1 MNVARIA
8 RASLTCRVA
17 MGGAASLLLVAAL
30 SPGPALAADQGQD
43 PAITILNATM
53 ALGKAV
59 TAAATDPGTVVNGL
73 TLRFG
78 SRTAG
83 AYLDQAGRPIVTVT
97 SAADAAEVRAAG
109 AVPKMVTRSAADLA
123 RTTSTL
129 RSSVSTPG
137 TGWAVDPATNKV
149 VVWVD
154 STITGTRMAGL
165 RRTLATQGD
174 ATKVERVPGRIRPL
188 IAGGNAIF
196 AGRGR
201 CSLGFNVRDATGA
214 RFFLTAGHCGNI
226 AARWTLRDGTPLGTR
241 VSSSFPRNDF
251 ALIRYTNT
259 AIAKPGAVTLFG
271 GGPQRD
277 ITASGNAV
285 VGRLV
290 ARSGSTTGVHTGVV
304 TALNAT
310 VNYPEGTVTGLV
322 RTTVCAEPGDS
333 GGPLFAGNTALGLT
347 SGGSGDCRAGGVT
360 FFQPVVEALRD
371 LNVRIY

>member
-1 MNVARIA
+1 M
-8 RASLTCRVA
+8 
-17 MGGAASLLLVAAL
+17 
-30 SPGPALAADQGQD
+30 
-43 PAITILNATM
+43 
-53 ALGKAV
+53 
-59 TAAATDPGTVVNGL
+59 
-73 TLRFG
+73 
-78 SRTAG
+78 
-83 AYLDQAGRPIVTVT
+83 TVT
-97 SAADAAEVRAAG
+97 SAADAATVRAAG
-109 AVPKMVTRSAADLA
+109 ATPKMVTRSAADLA

-129 RSSVSTPG
+129 RSSVRTPG

-154 STITGTRMAGL
+154 STITGDRMTRL
-165 RRTLATQGD
+165 RRTLATQGG
-174 ATKVERVPGRIRPL
+174 ATRVEPL

-201 CSLGFNVRDATGA
+201 CSLGFNVRDAAGA

-271 GGPQRD
+271 GLQRD

-290 ARSGSTTGVHTGVV
+290 ARSGSTTGVHAGVV

-347 SGGSGDCRAGGVT
+347 SGGSGDCRTGGVT
-360 FFQPVVEALRD
+360 FFQPVVEALRT